1 MLYEVITELRAF
13 DDGRTYSMAKLILI
27 AGLPG
32 SGKSRYGGKLKSKV
46 GATCYVD
53 DYHAQANDN
62 RPGFENGREYRN
74 LIAGLKRGE
83 VWVASD
89 IEWCRAEKRRE
100 VEAALHKAVPHVH
113 IEWHFLAAGEDKCR
127 ERVRQRVITSYSI
140 HYTKLYER
148 RDGICWCGTPG
159 ATKSFSNWKNSCRHC
174 TSKSS

>member
-1 MLYEVITELRAF
+1 
-13 DDGRTYSMAKLILI
+13 MAKLILI

-127 ERVRQRVITSYSI
+127 ERVRQRGRKSVDDELSKIDELLHEYHVPLGAKIVDNDDGFGEQMDGEGLGSTGTSRNPLS
-140 HYTKLYER
+140 
-148 RDGICWCGTPG
+148 
-159 ATKSFSNWKNSCRHC
+159 
-174 TSKSS
+174 